1 MTRETAERD
10 AMMLDAIKGRTYPV
24 EFHGEDGVF
33 HGTGFV
39 ISHKGIEYLV
49 TAAHVVNGVRDRW
62 WMKVF
67 VDGAWRQNYLLS
79 LVGLGPALYKRSLQI
94 DVAVLKLKPPLP
106 VSPGVPTSPA
116 VPEPGQSVY
125 MLGFPSREGDLSD
138 GRAQEPP
145 ALTVE
150 HGTFMGFN
158 FEGSRMLIE
167 GTAAKGM
174 SGGPIVLIP
183 EDQESNE
190 LRVVGVLAGLE
201 CPIPTPSVVHAYGI
215 RHAITAIDRNPGG
228 YRPSAESRVVL
239 T

>member
-1 MTRETAERD
+1 
-10 AMMLDAIKGRTYPV
+10 
-24 EFHGEDGVF
+24 
-33 HGTGFV
+33 
-39 ISHKGIEYLV
+39 
-49 TAAHVVNGVRDRW
+49 
-62 WMKVF
+62 MKVF
-67 VDGAWRQNYLLS
+67 VDGAWRQDYLLS

-94 DVAVLKLKPPLP
+94 DVAVLRLKPPLP

-116 VPEPGQSVY
+116 APTPGQSVY
-125 MLGFPSREGDLSD
+125 MLGFPSREGDSSD
-138 GRAQEPP
+138 GRTQGPP

-150 HGTFMGFN
+150 HGTFTGFN

-201 CPIPTPSVVHAYGI
+201 CPVPTPSVVHAYGI

-228 YRPSAESRVVL
+228 YLPSAECRVVL